1 MPIRP
6 HVLFTALAMLAAPL
20 AAQTPADTL
29 PAGRPAPPARSPL
42 LAGAA
47 EYLVPTLGHAYAGDW
62 ERGLPPAG
70 LAVLGAGITI
80 AGFHD
85 CLDETGCDLFL
96 AGIATFAAGKLWGIW
111 SAVDAARDRNRS
123 LAAGLRPALSVR
135 SGELRVG
142 VSLRPPRRAR

>member
-1 MPIRP
+1 MPIRA
-6 HVLFTALAMLAAPL
+6 HVLFAALALLAAPL

-29 PAGRPAPPARSPL
+29 PPVRSPL

-70 LAVLGAGITI
+70 LAVLGATI
-80 AGFHD
+80 AVAGYGS

-96 AGIATFAAGKLWGIW
+96 TGIATAAAGKLWGIW
-111 SAVDAARDRNRS
+111 SAVDAARDRDRA
-123 LAAGLRPALSVR
+123 LAAGLRLALSMR
-135 SGELRVG
+135 PGELRVG
-142 VSLRPPRRAR
+142 VSLRPPRRTR